1 MLEVKVLDGNF
12 PKDLEIKQV
21 VSQTYLYIS
30 PSSYHPQRAAN
41 FYIGG
46 FLTYH
51 NHFLVSALRGLAR
64 LGRLFLWRPSREGEG
79 WRNKQAKPDT
89 VGASV
94 SPFPPPLC
102 IRCTF
107 TQCQQM
113 AHANAFSQ
121 RIVQSEDR

>member
-1 MLEVKVLDGNF
+1 MMVSNIPLFGIVDECFEVKVLF

-64 LGRLFLWRPSREGEG
+64 LGRDFLWRPSREGGGVEE
-79 WRNKQAKPDT
+79 QA
-89 VGASV
+89 
-94 SPFPPPLC
+94 
-102 IRCTF
+102 
-107 TQCQQM
+107 
-113 AHANAFSQ
+113 SQ
-121 RIVQSEDR
+121 T